1 MLPFLC
7 CLFASFVGHTFASSG
22 TEEFC
27 KLNPSL
33 DICKEQ
39 NRASWGY
46 EASNG
51 PVRNYFVLLMKLT
64 CFLSQATWAAN
75 YGAAQGGYCDG
86 MSQSPID
93 LDDSVAVMN
102 DPGEIT
108 MV

>member
-1 MLPFLC
+1 
-7 CLFASFVGHTFASSG
+7 
-22 TEEFC
+22 
-27 KLNPSL
+27 
-33 DICKEQ
+33 
-39 NRASWGY
+39 
-46 EASNG
+46 
-51 PVRNYFVLLMKLT
+51 MKLI